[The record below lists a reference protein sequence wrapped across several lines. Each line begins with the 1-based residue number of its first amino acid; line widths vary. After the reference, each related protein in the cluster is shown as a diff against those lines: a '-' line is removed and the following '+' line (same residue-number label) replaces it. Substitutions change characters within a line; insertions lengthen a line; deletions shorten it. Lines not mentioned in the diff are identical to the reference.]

1 MNDTPTPRTDS
12 LVNVLAGW
20 EDRNGAMAA
29 ITPDEWDDLFY
40 PVTQA
45 CITQSPRQLRRDLA
59 AAQERVRELGR
70 SYRCFH
76 CKQVFTDEHLAREHF
91 GDTTEKMARCMA
103 LLEAGSA
110 GGPHSPFPPVVLALD
125 RAERAEAESSKWQS
139 AFHDAVNKGD
149 SAESELVRVKAER
162 EATLELLAE
171 LHAMVKGECP
181 SLLNEDI
188 GGDARTALA
197 IEEMLSKRDA
207 AIAAKGDK

>member
-59 AAQERVRELGR
+59 AAQEEL
-70 SYRCFH
+70 
-76 CKQVFTDEHLAREHF
+76 A
-91 GDTTEKMARCMA
+91 
-103 LLEAGSA
+103 
-110 GGPHSPFPPVVLALD
+110 
-125 RAERAEAESSKWQS
+125 
-139 AFHDAVNKGD
+139 
-149 SAESELVRVKAER
+149 RVKAER